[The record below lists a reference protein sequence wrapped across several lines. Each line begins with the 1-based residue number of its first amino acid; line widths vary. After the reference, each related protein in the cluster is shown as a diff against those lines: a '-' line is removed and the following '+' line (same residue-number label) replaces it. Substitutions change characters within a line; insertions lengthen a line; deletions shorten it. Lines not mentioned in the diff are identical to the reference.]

1 MRIFKLTCLLLI
13 AFVATATLQAYELEQ
28 KTWRKD
34 ARNLVRMNKLSV
46 KMRANFRNFAKD
58 FKDAET
64 ITGEQHALADQT
76 IQAYAK
82 IRHHLGVIE
91 ERWRDAI
98 PSRLTMKDSLENRLR
113 GGALTLAAATVMLDN
128 AACMVESFKDTI
140 WEKRLNQGAA
150 DRSKW
155 HVDGLF
161 RDVVRSLG
169 SWADKRALLAKVNYL
184 NDSYLELETVASRE
198 DLVIAALDMI
208 IASTTVEEIENQDLV
223 ERVGNDVSAKVS
235 NFGSVTAEGLG
246 WLLGKISKVF
256 GNTAGS
262 IHLGKAT
269 VSGEVRDRVHGEM
282 MELLEPGDILL
293 DKTRF
298 ALTDKF
304 IPGHFGHV
312 AMWLGTGVEMED
324 LGLFKINT
332 NKQSWK
338 RAQEHEDKLRT
349 GHSVLEALRPGVQV
363 NTLEHFLNVD
373 VVAVLRW
380 KKATRN
386 DIAPVLGRGLYHL
399 GQEYDFNFDVNSSN
413 TIVCSELVYQAFPE
427 SIKWPTSK
435 TMGRATISPDDV
447 AKLAGPSDELPFEVI
462 YYHDSGNSFFGEE
475 ATKEL
480 LSALAAEH
488 SS

>member
-1 MRIFKLTCLLLI
+1 MRLIKITCIFLI
-13 AFVATATLQAYELEQ
+13 VFVAASALQAYEIDEKQ
-28 KTWRKD
+28 WRKD
-34 ARNLVRMNKLSV
+34 ARNLVRMNTLSV

-58 FKDAET
+58 FNSAET
-64 ITGEQHALADQT
+64 INGEQHALADQT
-76 IQAYAK
+76 VQAYAK
-82 IRHHLGVIE
+82 IRHHLGKIE

-98 PSRLTMKDSLENRLR
+98 PSRLSMKDSLDDRIR

-128 AACMVESFKDTI
+128 AACMVESFKGTI

-169 SWADKRALLAKVNYL
+169 SWADKRALMAKVNYL
-184 NDSYLELETVASRE
+184 NDSYLELEAVASRE
-198 DLVIAALDMI
+198 ELVISALDMI
-208 IASTTVEEIENQDLV
+208 IASTTVEKIENQSF
-223 ERVGNDVSAKVS
+223 VGKIGNEVSAKIS
-235 NFGSVTAEGLG
+235 NFGSATNEGLG
-246 WLLGKISKVF
+246 WLLGKISKAF
-256 GNTAGS
+256 GNAAGS
-262 IHLGKAT
+262 IHVGKAT
-269 VSGEVRDRVHGEM
+269 VSGEVRDKVHQEM
-282 MELLEPGDILL
+282 MELLKPGDILL

-324 LGLFKINT
+324 MGIFNSSKNR
-332 NKQSWK
+332 QSWQ
-338 RAQEHEDKLRT
+338 RAEEYEEKLRT

-380 KKATRN
+380 KKATRE
-386 DIAPVLGRGLYHL
+386 DIAPVLCRGLYHL

-413 TIVCSELVYQAFPE
+413 TIVCSELVYQAFPQ
-427 SIKWPTSK
+427 SINWPTAK
-435 TMGRATISPDDV
+435 TMGRATISPDNV
-447 AKLAGPSDELPFEVI
+447 ANLAGPSDELPFEVI
-462 YYHDSGNSFFGEE
+462 YYHDSGKSYFGEE
-475 ATKEL
+475 ATKVYLEV
-480 LSALAAEH
+480 LAAEH
-488 SS
+488 QS